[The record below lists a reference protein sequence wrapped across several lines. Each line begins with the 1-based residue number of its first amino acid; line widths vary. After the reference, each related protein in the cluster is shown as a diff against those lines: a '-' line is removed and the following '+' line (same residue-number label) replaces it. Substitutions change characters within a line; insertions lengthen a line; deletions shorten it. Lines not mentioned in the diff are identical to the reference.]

1 MSRPETSPDS
11 VIKTTYT
18 HQSYPSV
25 RYHEDG
31 QQKTVHNEEQDK
43 ALGKGWYDKP
53 PKPKPA
59 PAPAPVVGGAIS
71 EAALVELAN
80 SRIVVNERI
89 TVLESRLSELES
101 SINGLVNDLGLG
113 GSKTDKPEKK
123 GK

>member
-43 ALGKGWYDKP
+43 ALGKGWSDKP

-59 PAPAPVVGGAIS
+59 PEPVTAPAAGTLNDSFMAEI
-71 EAALVELAN
+71 AKELSAVRDRL
-80 SRIVVNERI
+80 S
-89 TVLESRLSELES
+89 VLENRLDDLVGPES
-101 SINGLVNDLGLG
+101 
-113 GSKTDKPEKK
+113 PEPEPVKEEKKK